1 MTATRSRPRYLGP
14 SRPISQTR
22 ATRLG
27 STSSLR
33 RRPARRSRG
42 CEYQRERSRLGG
54 LPLGWQAGASL
65 SVAAGPSTTLRHLSS
80 AGCKNRTCLISNFVY
95 ASRTEVFMDRRSFLV
110 RTGLV
115 MGPGAF
121 AGSIVPTALAEE
133 AADLSDWKVV
143 RDQFDY
149 TRDKINMAQLLV
161 ASPPKPVRD
170 AMEKHMRGMIENPV
184 SYLMENWQS
193 GDVAVRQA
201 ASEYMAVAPEDIAL
215 TASTTMGL
223 GILLGGLAIRSNQ
236 EILATTHDH
245 PVTDTT
251 LRYRSQATGAP
262 YRQIEL
268 YQDATTATADAMVDT
283 LAKAIRLETRI
294 IVVTY
299 VHSSSGMKLPI
310 RAMAEAVE
318 RANAG
323 RSIDDRAI
331 FCVDGVHGFGVENVT
346 MEDLGCDFFVAG
358 THKWILGPC
367 GTGLF
372 WGKHELWDLTHPTIA
387 GADERFREWFEGK
400 DISHYRSG
408 GFLSPFGNP
417 AFVLRWPVAEAFRFH
432 LSIGKARIE
441 QRIHGFARQL
451 KEGMAKMPRV
461 ILRTPMAEALSG
473 ALVCFDVEGMKP
485 DEVVAALAKKDII
498 ATGTPYRVRYA
509 RLTPGLLNS
518 EEEIETT
525 LRAVSE
531 LKA

>member
-1 MTATRSRPRYLGP
+1 MLNPRKLNPRPQGQGRFNTLC
-14 SRPISQTR
+14 
-22 ATRLG
+22 LW
-27 STSSLR
+27 
-33 RRPARRSRG
+33 
-42 CEYQRERSRLGG
+42 RE
-54 LPLGWQAGASL
+54 
-65 SVAAGPSTTLRHLSS
+65 T
-80 AGCKNRTCLISNFVY
+80 
-95 ASRTEVFMDRRSFLV
+95 
-110 RTGLV
+110 
-115 MGPGAF
+115 
-121 AGSIVPTALAEE
+121 
-133 AADLSDWKVV
+133 ADLSDWKVV

-161 ASPPKPVRD
+161 ASPPKPVRE

-184 SYLMENWQS
+184 TYMMENFRA
-193 GDVAVRQA
+193 GDDGVRQA
-201 ASEYMAVAPEDIAL
+201 ASEYMEVAPADIAL
-215 TASTTMGL
+215 TTSTTMGL
-223 GILLGGLAIRSNQ
+223 GILYGGLSIRSDQ

-245 PVTDTT
+245 YVTDTS
-251 LRYRSQATGAP
+251 LRYRSQATGAS

-268 YQDATTATADAMVDT
+268 YQDGTKITADAMVDT
-283 LAKAIRLETRI
+283 FAKAIRPETRI
-294 IVVTY
+294 IAVTY

-310 RAMAEAVE
+310 RAMAEVVE

-372 WGKHELWDLTHPTIA
+372 WGKQELWDLTHPTIA
-387 GADERFREWFEGK
+387 GSGGGREWRKGK

-408 GFLSPFGNP
+408 RSLSPTGNP

-441 QRIHGFARQL
+441 QRIHAFARQL
-451 KEGMAKMPRV
+451 KEGMAKMPHV
-461 ILRTPMAEALSG
+461 TLHTPMSEELS
-473 ALVCFDVEGMKP
+473 ASFVCFDVDGMKP
-485 DEVVAALAKKDII
+485 DEVVAALAKKNIV
-498 ATGTPYRVRYA
+498 ATASPYRVRYA

-518 EEEIETT
+518 DAEIETT

-531 LKA
+531 LSG